1 MATSRGYPAFLLVM
15 GKSSAAQNAILIVE
29 DEDLLRLHAADL
41 LEEAGFEVLEAADAD
56 AALALIGS
64 RPDIR
69 ILFTDIGLPGELDG
83 IELAQTVHERW
94 PHVLLLVTS
103 GKQRPSE
110 SEIADNGRFL
120 AKPYTRD
127 DVIREIGALEREA
140 EARRRRGC

>member
-1 MATSRGYPAFLLVM
+1 M

-29 DEDLLRLHAADL
+29 DEELLRLHAADL

-83 IELAQTVHERW
+83 MELAQKVHEQW

-110 SEIADNGRFL
+110 SEIADDGRFV
-120 AKPYTRD
+120 AKPYTGD